1 MQQLTLDDPRIK
13 ELIAEVLIEMIQQ
26 KREIFYELILEAL
39 EEVGLANAIHEGR
52 QDDFVEE
59 EVIFKMLEGEL

>member
-1 MQQLTLDDPRIK
+1 MEQLTLDDPKTK
-13 ELIAEVLIEMIQQ
+13 ELITEVLIEMMQE

-52 QDDFVEE
+52 QDDFVDE
-59 EVIFKMLEGEL
+59 EVIFNHR